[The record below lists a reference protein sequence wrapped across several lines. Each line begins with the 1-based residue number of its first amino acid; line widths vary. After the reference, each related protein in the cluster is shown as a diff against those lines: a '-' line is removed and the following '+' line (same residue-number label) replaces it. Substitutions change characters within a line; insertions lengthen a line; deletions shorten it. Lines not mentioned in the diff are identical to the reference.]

1 MNKVIGMVKPETTV
15 TRQEMYTNE
24 SLHWRSEHI
33 EKEKALVLHKHP

>member
-24 SLHWRSEHI
+24 SLHWRSEHTFLRKR
-33 EKEKALVLHKHP
+33 EL